1 MKFNVIRNNITR
13 KISNL
18 IKIITLPSMSFL
30 PGNLAFSLMLS
41 IFPLLTLFG
50 AITSIFSIDIN
61 SIVNAI
67 NTQLPSNI
75 ANVLID
81 FMTGK
86 GLDTHVG
93 VFMIVGF
100 ILASNGTHA
109 MILASN
115 KLYGFK
121 NDTYLKRRT
130 KALILI
136 IILLLLFIFM
146 LGFMAFGGKIIN
158 LLYGYIDNKEL
169 IDLIRSLFAI
179 LKWPFSIFVIYFNIK
194 LIYTISPDHKILSK
208 DTSNGAVFTTLSWIV
223 VIEIYS
229 YWVEHFVNYDI
240 YYGSLSNIAILMLMI
255 YIISFILVI
264 GIAINVRTHEYNLE
278 NKKE

>member
-1 MKFNVIRNNITR
+1 MKFNVIRNNIIR

-18 IKIITLPSMSFL
+18 IKIILSPRMAFL
-30 PGNLAFSLMLS
+30 PGNLAFFLMLS

-50 AITSIFSIDIN
+50 AITSIFSINIDSIINIIN
-61 SIVNAI
+61 S
-67 NTQLPSNI
+67 QLPSNI

-81 FMTGK
+81 FITGK
-86 GLDTHVG
+86 GLDTHLG
-93 VFMIVGF
+93 IFMIVGF

-115 KLYGFK
+115 ELYGFK
-121 NDTYLKRRT
+121 NDTYIKRRI
-130 KALILI
+130 KAIILI

-158 LLYGYIDNKEL
+158 LLYRYIENREL
-169 IDLIRSLFAI
+169 VDLIRNLFTI

-208 DTSNGAVFTTLSWIV
+208 NTSNGAVFTTLSWIV

-255 YIISFILVI
+255 YLISFILVI
-264 GIAINVRTHEYNLE
+264 GIAINVRTYEYNLE
-278 NKKE
+278 NGK